1 MNEQHFTKF
10 VYKVVPP
17 VRYLSWVLN
26 SLNYFGLSSINP
38 TIIIIAPAKKGSTI
52 PKFNYI
58 YKATILMAG
67 IETIHLLKGN

>member
-38 TIIIIAPAKKGSTI
+38 TIIIIAQQKKDPPSLNLIT
-52 PKFNYI
+52 YI
-58 YKATILMAG
+58 KLQF
-67 IETIHLLKGN
+67 